1 MIPAS
6 MRRRFRTVSGMILC
20 CVLIQ
25 MAAPEA
31 GWGIRPG
38 REEIWSKSHRDHVV
52 WGVGLTVATHQMF
65 RLLHAIVWPSRE
77 FQARGDA
84 FLGSARQYAAPLRE
98 IAASTY
104 QGTISY
110 MDNEVPKQSVKLGY
124 WINKQI
130 TAGNYFFL
138 PELYV
143 ELTKKTP
150 DHRKFR
156 QYFDVFKEEF
166 KFEVREP
173 RTGFR
178 REPTPKFNRSP
189 VFRREPAPPGE

>member
-6 MRRRFRTVSGMILC
+6 MRKRYCIVPGVILC

-25 MAAPEA
+25 MAAPEM
-31 GWGIRPG
+31 GWAIRPG

-52 WGVGLTVATHQMF
+52 WGVGLTVATHQVF
-65 RLLHAIVWPSRE
+65 RLLHAIVWPTRE
-77 FQARGDA
+77 FQARGDVL
-84 FLGSARQYAAPLRE
+84 LGGARQYAAPLRE

-110 MDNEVPKQSVKLGY
+110 MDNEVPKQSVRLGY

-138 PELYV
+138 PELYM
-143 ELTKKTP
+143 ELTKRTP

-156 QYFDVFKEEF
+156 KYFSIFEEEF
-166 KFEVREP
+166 RFEVREP

-178 REPTPKFNRSP
+178 REPSPIFNRSSM
-189 VFRREPAPPGE
+189 FRRDPGTPDE